1 MQKAHRRAFGS
12 IFAFCRAAG
21 CLRGYNLTLRF
32 LVAVLRAT
40 RVWNAM
46 HVHVVERF
54 RFSCLQRVA
63 VILALLVAFGTGA
76 HAQTVLNAGDG
87 ASLVTALTTIDNNP
101 GASYTLNITQN
112 ITLTSGTTLPIINSR
127 GTVTINGGN
136 FTLDGGGVQRGL
148 FVYSGT
154 VAVNNLTIQNAVA

>member
-1 MQKAHRRAFGS
+1 
-12 IFAFCRAAG
+12 
-21 CLRGYNLTLRF
+21 
-32 LVAVLRAT
+32 
-40 RVWNAM
+40 M

-136 FTLDGGGVQRGL
+136 FSTLR
-148 FVYSGT
+148 
-154 VAVNNLTIQNAVA
+154 

>member
-1 MQKAHRRAFGS
+1 M
-12 IFAFCRAAG
+12 
-21 CLRGYNLTLRF
+21 
-32 LVAVLRAT
+32 
-40 RVWNAM
+40 
-46 HVHVVERF
+46 
-54 RFSCLQRVA
+54 
-63 VILALLVAFGTGA
+63 
-76 HAQTVLNAGDG
+76 LNAGDG

-154 VAVNNLTIQNAVA
+154 VAVNNLTIQNAVAKGGNGGSGFDGGGGGGMGAGGALFVASGASVTVSNVSLASNQANGGSGGSYGSTRG